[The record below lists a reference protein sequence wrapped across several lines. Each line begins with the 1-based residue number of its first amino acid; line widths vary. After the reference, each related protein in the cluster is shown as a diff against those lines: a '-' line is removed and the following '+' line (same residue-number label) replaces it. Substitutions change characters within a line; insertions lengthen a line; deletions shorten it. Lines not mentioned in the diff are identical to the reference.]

1 MVFMAIQSIWCLHYI
16 LKTQA
21 KFRGSDDGDVEMGGT
36 VLAMQH
42 DQSAEL
48 DELDIGAPDK
58 ELSFGNP
65 KQRTQVKESSEDE

>member
-1 MVFMAIQSIWCLHYI
+1 M
-16 LKTQA
+16 
-21 KFRGSDDGDVEMGGT
+21 GST

-48 DELDIGAPDK
+48 EELDIGAPDK

-65 KQRTQVKESSEDE
+65 KQRT